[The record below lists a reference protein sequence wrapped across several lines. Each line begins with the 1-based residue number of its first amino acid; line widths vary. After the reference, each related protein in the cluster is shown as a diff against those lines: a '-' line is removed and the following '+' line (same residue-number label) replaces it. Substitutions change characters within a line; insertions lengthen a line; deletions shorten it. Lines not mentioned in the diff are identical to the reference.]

1 MACLVNNLL
10 IIGTGLIGGSFA
22 KGLKTRQQV
31 VHVAGFSRNFALL
44 EQGVEAGVIDEA
56 VVDLE
61 AAIEKADVIFL
72 SVPTL
77 AIKHYLTLID
87 TYKKAGAVVTD
98 AASVKGDV
106 EQALINELG
115 EVPPWFVLGHPI
127 AGSEKSGI
135 LASNPD
141 LYEAHKVIL
150 TPVQNTDQKALALVA
165 SLWKALGAEVVEMP
179 IDQHDKVLGAT
190 SHLPH
195 LLAYTLVDCLQS
207 LETNVDVFR
216 FAAGGFRDFT
226 RIAASDPH
234 MWHDIMLANKSAI
247 LENLDNFEASL
258 KDVRL
263 AIEQDN
269 SEQLLNTFSQ
279 AKASR
284 DYFQQLLDSRKPDE
298 K

>member
-1 MACLVNNLL
+1 MACLVENIL

-22 KGLKTRQQV
+22 KGLKVRGQVQQV
-31 VHVAGFSRNFALL
+31 AGYSRNLQVL
-44 EQGVEAGVIDEA
+44 KQGIGAGVIDQA
-56 VVDLE
+56 VEELVPAIAQADL
-61 AAIEKADVIFL
+61 IFL

-87 TYKKAGAVVTD
+87 THKKADAVVTD

-106 EQALINELG
+106 ERALVAELG
-115 EVPPWFVLGHPI
+115 GVPPWFVLGHPI

-150 TPVQNTDQKALALVA
+150 TPVENTDPKALTVVA
-165 SLWKALGAEVVEMP
+165 NLWKALGAEVVEMP

-247 LENLDNFEASL
+247 LENLDNFETSL

-269 SEQLLNTFSQ
+269 SEQLLDTFSQ

>member
-1 MACLVNNLL
+1 MACLVENIL

-22 KGLKTRQQV
+22 KGLKVRGQVQQV
-31 VHVAGFSRNFALL
+31 AGYSRNLQVL
-44 EQGVEAGVIDEA
+44 KQGIGAGIIDRAVEELVPAIA
-56 VVDLE
+56 QADL
-61 AAIEKADVIFL
+61 IFL

-87 TYKKAGAVVTD
+87 THKKADAVVTD

-106 EQALINELG
+106 ERALVAELG
-115 EVPPWFVLGHPI
+115 GVPPWFVLGHPI

-150 TPVQNTDQKALALVA
+150 TPVENTDPKALTVVA
-165 SLWKALGAEVVEMP
+165 NLWKALGAEVVEMP

-226 RIAASDPH
+226 RIAASDPY

-247 LENLDNFEASL
+247 LENLDNFETSL